1 MQNNYRN
8 LSSWREQT
16 VEVKHGVTDVDFIDT
31 RPNMFVVQNTSENTI
46 YIGLSNVPSLTNYEF
61 KISPHTTCAIGRP
74 LACTKLFIF
83 QDTNDIFP
91 LKLWSIYDEFNM
103 QILANTQ
110 VEINDI
116 TVQTDGIIK
125 GFGTNAHLPSGDNK
139 IGKVELTSDTMSA
152 LQVMF
157 TSLSNASNI
166 MWNRLLS
173 DAEQENYTNLASVMN
188 ANSNNFGK
196 LMNKNVD
203 DAITNL
209 ASIVEELSKTVDKI
223 LKVEQVEVKVG
234 TVISNGFNNASITT
248 NNAWDY
254 WKADGNGCIKVSDF
268 ASETE
273 CNITITAEYDGSLSQ
288 KSAIVYFMLT
298 EQSNN
303 QLIIAMY
310 NDNESTYP
318 QLTKVLTGFKDVTG
332 TTLYVKSKDVFA
344 ELAKYVA
351 TVYPPANPWDVTQ
364 GLNKAEF
371 KSAKQMWIFTEE
383 TSQAFNAYSGAFA
396 GMQKGVNI
404 PSVYNGMYSVT
415 SSTGVNICSPITTED
430 NPVKIMD
437 RLEIFTNNSAYD
449 MEIKVYYTFADY
461 IIFNVSAGDYV
472 SDLNIP
478 VYNISVK
485 CNSVSSWSGVSAQ
498 FSIYGGL
505 F

>member
-1 MQNNYRN
+1 MQNSYRN

-31 RPNMFVVQNTSENTI
+31 RPNMFVVQNTSENTL
-46 YIGLSNVPSLTNYEF
+46 YVGLSNVPSLTNYEF

-83 QDTNDIFP
+83 QDTNDVFP

-110 VEINDI
+110 VEMNDI
-116 TVQTDGIIK
+116 IVQTDGIIK

-139 IGKVELTSDTMSA
+139 IGKVELTSDTMAA

-166 MWNRLLS
+166 MWN
-173 DAEQENYTNLASVMN
+173 
-188 ANSNNFGK
+188 K
-196 LMNKNVD
+196 LMSLTVGD
-203 DAITNL
+203 TFTNL
-209 ASIVEELSKTVDKI
+209 ASIVKALGDTVDKI
-223 LKVEQVEVKVG
+223 LKVEQVEVQSG
-234 TVISNGFNNASITT
+234 TVINTGYSITSFST

-254 WKADGNGCIKVSDF
+254 WKPDGKGCIKVSDF
-268 ASETE
+268 GSETE
-273 CNITITAEYDGSLSQ
+273 CSVTITGDYDGSYVQ

-303 QLIIAMY
+303 KVILAMY

-318 QLTKVLTGFKDVTG
+318 QLTKVLTGFRDVTE

-344 ELAKYVA
+344 ELARYVA
-351 TVYPPANPWDVTQ
+351 TVYPPTTTWEVIQ
-364 GLNKAEF
+364 GLNKVDF
-371 KSAKQMWIFTEE
+371 KTDKQLYLYHEE
-383 TSQAFNAYSGAFA
+383 SSQAFNNYSGAFS

-404 PSVYNGMYSVT
+404 PSIYNGIYSITDAV
-415 SSTGVNICSPITTED
+415 GINISSPITTESD
-430 NPVKIMD
+430 PVKVMD
-437 RLEIFTNNSAYD
+437 RIEILSNLSSYELEV
-449 MEIKVYYTFADY
+449 KCYYTFADY
-461 IIFNVSAGDYV
+461 VVFKIPSNGFL
-472 SDLNIP
+472 SDLNMPI
-478 VYNISVK
+478 YNIGIKALDCTDYTDVK
-485 CNSVSSWSGVSAQ
+485 V
-498 FSIYGGL
+498 SIYGGL